1 MDEETEVAATE
12 CAVGVGATKGA
23 VGVGSTEGVIEA
35 KANPESTQQAA
46 AELPPFPTTRC
57 KRPNAN
63 GNRRT
68 SSVWLDFNPLPNER
82 EPTTACKHCHKRYR
96 CDSKLNGKSSMLAHC
111 RVYLKKSENMLNDPR
126 QTNLIN
132 GKGGFLLLGVRDL
145 MPME

>member
-1 MDEETEVAATE
+1 MCKEYHYADFCFDQIFSLLKSAMDEETEVAATE

-63 GNRRT
+63 GMT
-68 SSVWLDFNPLPNER
+68 FLDILE
-82 EPTTACKHCHKRYR
+82 
-96 CDSKLNGKSSMLAHC
+96 S
-111 RVYLKKSENMLNDPR
+111 NMT
-126 QTNLIN
+126 QY
-132 GKGGFLLLGVRDL
+132 
-145 MPME
+145 